1 MRLDHLLSKEKS
13 KGCIS
18 VGFSYEGNKKVSRKD
33 WNTLKV
39 LSGGDACGGNTRSH
53 PEHDGED
60 PCGRW
65 YYAGDGMGE
74 QAAARHYFIK
84 HALHVMSIQE
94 GIPEC

>member
-1 MRLDHLLSKEKS
+1 MSAAMRELGERSSAAVFRK
-13 KGCIS
+13 
-18 VGFSYEGNKKVSRKD
+18 VGYS
-33 WNTLKV
+33 LKV

-74 QAAARHYFIK
+74 QAAARHYFIQ
-84 HALHVMSIQE
+84 HAFACDEHPGRDS
-94 GIPEC
+94 